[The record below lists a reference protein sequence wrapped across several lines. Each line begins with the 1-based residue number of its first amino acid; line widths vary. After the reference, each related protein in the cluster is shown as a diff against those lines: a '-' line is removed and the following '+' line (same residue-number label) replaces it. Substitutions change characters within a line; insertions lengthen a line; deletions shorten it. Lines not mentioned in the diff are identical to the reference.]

1 VRDARS
7 YANEDEDAAPE
18 SDEDIWEPAEA
29 SSSTGMPPPGA
40 VVISLL
46 SSDEEG
52 PALLSSDPTR
62 RSGLFIAPSKV
73 LIEQGPL
80 AGTILQEP
88 GLFTTDAIPAGA
100 FVCMYTGTFRA
111 GIEFENL
118 PTARRDQLS
127 RYAVEVDAHD
137 VVITPE
143 VNVALGTVNF
153 RRHPAAAA
161 NEPASSKLA
170 NAFTQASVVEA
181 YGADGELRSYLI
193 VCVFT
198 CRAVAGG
205 DELLWNYGEGYDELR
220 QHAGYA
226 AGLSCPDQLID
237 QHVLS
242 PQNAR
247 VEAIL
252 ARGGRRAR
260 EAIYELTNASS
271 ESSGDEWVPVR
282 RGGGGARGSSR
293 A

>member
-1 VRDARS
+1 
-7 YANEDEDAAPE
+7 
-18 SDEDIWEPAEA
+18 
-29 SSSTGMPPPGA
+29 M
-40 VVISLL
+40 
-46 SSDEEG
+46 
-52 PALLSSDPTR
+52 
-62 RSGLFIAPSKV
+62 
-73 LIEQGPL
+73 
-80 AGTILQEP
+80 
-88 GLFTTDAIPAGA
+88 
-100 FVCMYTGTFRA
+100 CMYTGTFRA

-143 VNVALGTVNF
+143 VSVSSGRVNF

-181 YGADGELRSYLI
+181 YGTDAELRSYLI
-193 VCVFT
+193 VCIFT
-198 CRAVAGG
+198 CRAVTGG
-205 DELLWNYGEGYDELR
+205 DEILWNYGEGYEELR

-237 QHVLS
+237 QLVLP

-252 ARGGRRAR
+252 ARGGARAN
-260 EAIYELTNASS
+260 EALYELVDSS
-271 ESSGDEWVPVR
+271 SQDSSDGEWLPVKR
-282 RGGGGARGSSR
+282 IARTPRTG
-293 A
+293 